1 MLMIKLLE
9 LSRWGALYRLESGP
23 ALEKITGLQAVEFSH
38 PIEGL
43 GEIKLQVTGQLMGE
57 LGLQIHQLPAMLDP
71 QGELAAQRIVWHPG
85 LKLLSVFDQQ
95 VQQQGGI
102 VGIIFGPTGK
112 KGLSVAGQRLGIDG
126 VEPEKVIVHQGGHHG
141 SPALLEGQGYP
152 ALRKPL

>member
-1 MLMIKLLE
+1 EGIGMLGEQLADVHLPAAQGGDQDPQLGNQGQHHLRISLNDGAVAGEGLGLADLLDPLLNDLGTAALMLMIKLLE
-9 LSRWGALYRLESGP
+9 LSRWGELYRLESGP

-85 LKLLSVFDQQ
+85 LKLLSV
-95 VQQQGGI
+95 
-102 VGIIFGPTGK
+102 
-112 KGLSVAGQRLGIDG
+112 
-126 VEPEKVIVHQGGHHG
+126 
-141 SPALLEGQGYP
+141 
-152 ALRKPL
+152 